1 MMTGALVYKSINAVM
16 RELNRTGISKD
27 HTNLQGQYK
36 YRSIDDLMNRLSP
49 VLVKHKLCV
58 LPRALDRSTL
68 DRNSRN
74 SDLLV
79 SVCLKQAFD
88 IVSTVDQSSHTVEA
102 WGEALDGGDKG
113 TAKAMSAAYK
123 AAMLQTFCIPVAG
136 MDDADAHTNKLR
148 SKSLEPEPAQG
159 WNQWVTDI
167 TAIIEVCETE
177 EALAPGTKQQPEF
190 TEWSQPGAA

>member
-1 MMTGALVYKSINAVM
+1 MMTGALVYRSINSVM

-36 YRSIDDLMNRLSP
+36 YRSIDDVMNRLSP

-58 LPRALDRSTL
+58 LPRALERSTM

-74 SDLLV
+74 SELLV

-88 IVSTVDQSSHTVEA
+88 IVSTVDQSFHTVEA

-113 TAKAMSAAYK
+113 TSKAMSAAYK

-136 MDDADAHTNKLR
+136 MDDADARTDKLR
-148 SKSLEPEPAQG
+148 VSRLEPEPAQG
-159 WNQWVTDI
+159 WN
-167 TAIIEVCETE
+167 
-177 EALAPGTKQQPEF
+177 
-190 TEWSQPGAA
+190 